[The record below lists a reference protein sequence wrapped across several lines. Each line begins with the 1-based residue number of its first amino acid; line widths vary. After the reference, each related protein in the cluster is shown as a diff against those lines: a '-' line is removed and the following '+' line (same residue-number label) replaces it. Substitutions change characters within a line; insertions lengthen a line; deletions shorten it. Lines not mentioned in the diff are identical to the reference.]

1 MSLFGLLK
9 PNVKK
14 MERNED
20 IEGLV
25 RALGYKKDSS
35 VRIEAALALG
45 RIGSHKVTEVLKN
58 ALEDEDTDVKAAV
71 DKALKKIRNR

>member
-14 MERNED
+14 MESQED

-25 RALGYKKDSS
+25 HALGYKKDSS
-35 VRIEAALALG
+35 IRIEAALALG
-45 RIGSHKVTEVLKN
+45 RIGSHKVTEVLKT
-58 ALEDEDTDVKAAV
+58 AMKDEDIDVKKAV
-71 DKALKKIRNR
+71 ERALKKIKTR